1 MNLFA
6 RDFLVPFFPSSP
18 AIIGIICQ
26 LGGTWLFVLGLEC
39 VRNLQSIYY
48 DVMWL
53 AHKVLEMKSLLFYFI
68 ILFWQPKTG
77 WWLWCY
83 TSQRVS
89 LWYFPAPMRIDVL
102 LLYGDIITRLLL
114 LLTDERRSRPLVL
127 FNIGK
132 RSQDPFQFLLVN
144 CWHPRCVT
152 VCVPKM
158 RVMLSISFWR
168 HLYQPSFGS

>member
-114 LLTDERRSRPLVL
+114 LLTDERPNPCVIQYRKKITRSFSISFSELL
-127 FNIGK
+127 A
-132 RSQDPFQFLLVN
+132 SQV
-144 CWHPRCVT
+144 R
-152 VCVPKM
+152 VPKM
-158 RVMLSISFWR
+158 RVMLSMIFWR